1 MPRILLLT
9 QYFPPEI
16 GAAQT
21 RLFELGQE
29 LSDLGWEVEVLT
41 ALPNYP
47 TGRVFDGYDVEK
59 PLKEAIGRLS
69 VVRVPLRPAQ
79 KGFIDRLMCYFSF
92 VRSALRWGPKMCA
105 KPDVLFVESP
115 PLFIGHAGVRLAR
128 HWGVPMVFNVSDLW
142 PESAKFMGVVKN
154 RLILAG
160 AEALE
165 LSYYRR
171 AALVTGTSN
180 EIIESIRRR

>member
-47 TGRVFDGYDVEK
+47 TGRVFDGYDVKK

-79 KGFIDRLMCYFSF
+79 Q
-92 VRSALRWGPKMCA
+92 RSGR
-105 KPDVLFVESP
+105 
-115 PLFIGHAGVRLAR
+115 
-128 HWGVPMVFNVSDLW
+128 
-142 PESAKFMGVVKN
+142 
-154 RLILAG
+154 
-160 AEALE
+160 
-165 LSYYRR
+165 
-171 AALVTGTSN
+171 
-180 EIIESIRRR
+180 IRRQLRGSDGILPGSPQRRTGRPGQ